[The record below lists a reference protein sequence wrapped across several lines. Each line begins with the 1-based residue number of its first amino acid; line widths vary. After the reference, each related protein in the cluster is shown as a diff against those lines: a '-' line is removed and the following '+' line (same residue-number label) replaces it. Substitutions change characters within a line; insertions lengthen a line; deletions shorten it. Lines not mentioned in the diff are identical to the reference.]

1 MEEIVVVMS
10 PLDDYTT
17 FEFESAPHL
26 NETFMSQVGA
36 IQYLLIID
44 YVSDSHLSV
53 ELNRL

>member
-10 PLDDYTT
+10 PNQADDLDDYTT

-36 IQYLLIID
+36 IYSR
-44 YVSDSHLSV
+44 VPNTTVNSD
-53 ELNRL
+53 RK